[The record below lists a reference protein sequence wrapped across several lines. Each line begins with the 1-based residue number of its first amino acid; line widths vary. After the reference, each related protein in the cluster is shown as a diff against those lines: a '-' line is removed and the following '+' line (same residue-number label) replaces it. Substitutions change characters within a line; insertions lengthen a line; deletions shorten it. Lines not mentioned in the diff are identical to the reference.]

1 MYSMLKIIDTP
12 YINDNIFYFI
22 NKDQQG
28 PTETGFFLISLQAQK
43 NVVYDNWKQIKK
55 NKKIRIIGKKIINQ
69 IMNY

>member
-43 NVVYDNWKQIKK
+43 SGRFYY
-55 NKKIRIIGKKIINQ
+55 G
-69 IMNY
+69 